1 MIQVFMLTEGRQVRE
16 RTGRPKRMK
25 RGKATTSEERHVAR
39 DEGRKLNVGW
49 ALNLS
54 LIMCG
59 LLNQQSP

>member
-1 MIQVFMLTEGRQVRE
+1 MYRGLKVRGEEKEKRWEHQGGGRQE
-16 RTGRPKRMK
+16 
-25 RGKATTSEERHVAR
+25 TSDVVR
-39 DEGRKLNVGW
+39 DEGRKLNVDR

>member
-1 MIQVFMLTEGRQVRE
+1 MYQRGGGEEKEKQGKSDMERE
-16 RTGRPKRMK
+16 R
-25 RGKATTSEERHVAR
+25 ER
-39 DEGRKLNVGW
+39 DGGRKLNVGR

>member
-1 MIQVFMLTEGRQVRE
+1 MNKRNTEVEEKKKRDEGRAERE
-16 RTGRPKRMK
+16 GE
-25 RGKATTSEERHVAR
+25 GDV
-39 DEGRKLNVGW
+39 GRKLNVDQ